1 MADKIL
7 ARAIVEVVGKPKEYV
22 EKTIQT
28 VIDTATE
35 IKGLKIEDKKV
46 EPTKSLKDKD
56 LEGTEKKIQEK
67 TGELFSTFAEIEFR
81 ADNLDVVASFCFDFL
96 PSSLEILEPEEIK
109 VDLQD
114 ISKIM
119 NDVLSRIHSADHVV
133 KTLKFQ
139 NSALQKN
146 ASLLLRNMIMVS
158 LKSKEKDLENLSK
171 ATGIPPEQLKPF
183 VEGLVQEGFIIEE
196 SGIYKVK

>member
-7 ARAIVEVVGKPKEYV
+7 ARAIVEVVGKPKEHV
-22 EKTIQT
+22 EKTIKT
-28 VIDTATE
+28 VIDTASE

-46 EPTKSLKDKD
+46 EPVKSIKDEK
-56 LEGTEKKIQEK
+56 LGKTEQKIQEK

-81 ADNLDVVASFCFDFL
+81 ADNLDVVGSFCFDFL

-158 LKSKEKDLENLSK
+158 LKSKEKDLEKLSK

-183 VEGLVQEGFIIEE
+183 VEGLAAEGFVKVDD
-196 SGIYKVK
+196 GIYRVK

>member
-1 MADKIL
+1 MVNKIL

-22 EKTIQT
+22 EKSIQT
-28 VIDTATE
+28 VIDTAAE
-35 IKGLKIEDKKV
+35 IKGLKIENNKV
-46 EPTKSLKDKD
+46 EPTKSLKDKN

-67 TGELFSTFAEIEFR
+67 SGELFSTFAEIEFR

-119 NDVLSRIHSADHVV
+119 NDVLSRIHSADHIV

-146 ASLLLRNMIMVS
+146 ASLLLRNMIIVS
-158 LKSKEKDLENLSK
+158 LKSKEKDLEKLSK

-183 VEGLVQEGFIIEE
+183 VEGLIQEGFITDE
-196 SGIYKVK
+196 SGIYKTK